1 MRGPCGLERS
11 FSTID
16 AWIPFIHSH
25 STRFSDL
32 YKTSNRRDVVR
43 NHLEKAQVQAFC
55 SPERHVILARA
66 ALVAL
71 ATNSAATT
79 GTGGAS
85 CGRYLKC
92 QAFKKISASREV
104 FSRTGSYSKA
114 ESSLA
119 GHQAPHRAAT
129 PYRTIGRLERIATQA
144 GARRSASPASN
155 LCPASRTRS
164 LHLWSRSN
172 ANASHGRGLRRCLVG
187 FDGATGWRVRTAVFA
202 LLLRKLPRKQGKELV
217 VKLNAVVKAHQTVKF
232 QAIRLRMPRI

>member
-114 ESSLA
+114 ESSL

-129 PYRTIGRLERIATQA
+129 TPYRTIGHRC
-144 GARRSASPASN
+144 ASFRFACVQLVPGKQNSE
-155 LCPASRTRS
+155 LTSVEPQQRQCLT
-164 LHLWSRSN
+164 WSWLKAMS
-172 ANASHGRGLRRCLVG
+172 RGL
-187 FDGATGWRVRTAVFA
+187 
-202 LLLRKLPRKQGKELV
+202 
-217 VKLNAVVKAHQTVKF
+217 
-232 QAIRLRMPRI
+232 